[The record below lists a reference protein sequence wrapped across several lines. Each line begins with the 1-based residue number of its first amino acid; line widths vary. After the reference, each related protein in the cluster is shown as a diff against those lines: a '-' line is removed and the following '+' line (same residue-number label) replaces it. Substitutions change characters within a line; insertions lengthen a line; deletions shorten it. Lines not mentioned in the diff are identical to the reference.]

1 MISLHKFFHKLEDV
15 PYENPHLV
23 VVVHLVVVTLENFLD
38 AIFELE
44 VGVEVVVLVMELVV
58 DDIVVDNLVNL
69 CV

>member
-1 MISLHKFFHKLEDV
+1 LHKFFHKLEDV
-15 PYENPHLV
+15 PYENHHLV

-38 AIFELE
+38 AIFGLE

-69 CV
+69 CE